1 MALNEEE
8 QHSRSGGIYNVFLF
22 KLHKDYFLYAD
33 RKVKN
38 NVYKWLWSPQQVK
51 CTFRRLLVS
60 L

>member
-8 QHSRSGGIYNVFLF
+8 QHSRSGGNYNVFLF
-22 KLHKDYFLYAD
+22 KLHKDYFLSAD

-51 CTFRRLLVS
+51 CMFRC
-60 L
+60 